1 MELDASGKLVQQK
14 EQSQPTKPA
23 GPPKSIKPNQN
34 SARPKGPPKNKSV
47 DEKFN
52 IEQAASALDVLIKD
66 KADNVNRISGWEE
79 LPPGGEYEYELDT
92 TIYKTPNGDKWVMND
107 DKSFTKM

>member
-14 EQSQPTKPA
+14 EQPQPTKPA

-34 SARPKGPPKNKSV
+34 SARPKGPPKTKSV

-79 LPPGGEYEYELDT
+79 LPPVENTSMDW
-92 TIYKTPNGDKWVMND
+92 IRP
-107 DKSFTKM
+107 FTKHQWGQMGDE